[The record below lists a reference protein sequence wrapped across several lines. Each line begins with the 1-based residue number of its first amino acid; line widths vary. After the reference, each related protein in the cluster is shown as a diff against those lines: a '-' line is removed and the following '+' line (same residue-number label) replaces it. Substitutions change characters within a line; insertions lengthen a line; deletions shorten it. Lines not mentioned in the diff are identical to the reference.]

1 VDGVKDLSQTQRE
14 VVTERALSAIES
26 GAPIPPE
33 ARFGAITNSGLM
45 RIEFNP
51 PLKISR
57 EEARQ
62 IKDKIN
68 AANRPKGPQRPEGDE
83 ANPIPAVNPIPVV
96 GPAGPNGKVIK
107 DDRPGLSERAEDV
120 DLKRLI

>member
-1 VDGVKDLSQTQRE
+1 
-14 VVTERALSAIES
+14 
-26 GAPIPPE
+26 
-33 ARFGAITNSGLM
+33 M